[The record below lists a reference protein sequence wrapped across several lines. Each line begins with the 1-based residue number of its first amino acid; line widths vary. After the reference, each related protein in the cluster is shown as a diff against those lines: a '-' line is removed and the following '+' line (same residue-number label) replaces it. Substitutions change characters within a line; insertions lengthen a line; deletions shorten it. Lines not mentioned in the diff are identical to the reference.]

1 MGKIMLNNID
11 YSGSGS
17 SGSTVTVTPL
27 LDRGVQ
33 IASIDVDG
41 QSFELYAPT
50 GGGGSDIQQMS
61 ILNKAISNSTVSA
74 TGEVTS

>member
-33 IASIDVDG
+33 IASITVDG
-41 QSFELYAPT
+41 DSFELYAPA
-50 GGGGSDIQQMS
+50 GGGGSDIRQMS
-61 ILNKAISNSTVSA
+61 ILNRAVSTSVVTAS
-74 TGEVTS
+74 GEVTS